1 MFGTALLIVTLRPIS
16 DDRSDQAARTPRH
29 ESIGAGPRAGTK
41 AADPEVARRSVR
53 LVWVVLGAPLDSSG
67 TGRGEE
73 HAPDALRAAGLPAAF
88 GAADAGDVA
97 RPLRDPV
104 RDPETG
110 IIGFADLRASSQ
122 ALREAVAATLGRGD
136 RPLVL
141 GGDCTLLLGT
151 VAGVRD
157 AVGRV
162 GLWFVDGHADSLD
175 GSSSPTGEAADMELA
190 MLTGHG
196 PPGLVDLGGQV
207 PLVEPADVVILGHRP
222 ASLHPDVAREL
233 GRVPAPIARMAAE
246 EVAAAGPAKVGER
259 WARALAARGPAW
271 LHLDLDAL
279 DEAALPAV
287 SYPQPRGLD
296 WHSFVAL
303 ARPPLASDA
312 LVGAS
317 VADFNP
323 DLDEDGAH
331 ARRIVDALASAL
343 Q

>member
-1 MFGTALLIVTLRPIS
+1 
-16 DDRSDQAARTPRH
+16 
-29 ESIGAGPRAGTK
+29 
-41 AADPEVARRSVR
+41 
-53 LVWVVLGAPLDSSG
+53 VWVVLGAPFDSSG

-73 HAPDALRAAGLPAAF
+73 HAPDALRTAGLPAVF
-88 GAADAGDVA
+88 GATDLGDVA
-97 RPLRDPV
+97 PPLGDPE

-110 IIGFADLRASSQ
+110 VIAFADLCASSQ
-122 ALREAVAATLGRGD
+122 ALREAVADTLRRGG

-141 GGDCTLLLGT
+141 GGDCTLLLGA
-151 VAGVRD
+151 VAGVHD
-157 AVGRV
+157 AVGRA
-162 GLWFVDGHADSLD
+162 GLWFVDGHADYLD

-207 PLVEPADVVILGHRP
+207 PLVEPDDVVILGHRP
-222 ASLHPDVAREL
+222 ASMHPDVALEL
-233 GRVPAPIARMAAE
+233 ERVPGTIGRMSAE
-246 EVAAAGPAKVGER
+246 EIAATGPAEVGGR
-259 WARALAARGPAW
+259 WARTLGNSGPVW

-296 WHSFVAL
+296 WESFEAL
-303 ARPPLASDA
+303 VRPLLASEA

-317 VADFNP
+317 IADFNP
-323 DLDEDGAH
+323 DFDEDGAQ
-331 ARRIVDALASAL
+331 AQRVVDALAAAL